1 MTARVGTMSVD
12 GTPISQADLAR
23 IEAEEKL
30 HAEQQRRAVQ
40 VIAAAAHDVD
50 DARLLLSVLGL
61 SPEIVKAARLDLR
74 RPVAARPVPAASA
87 RAAASGP
94 AKRSRKR
101 SAAA

>member
-50 DARLLLSVLGL
+50 DCRMLLSVLGL
-61 SPEIVKAARLDLR
+61 GSDVVAAARRELR
-74 RPVAARPVPAASA
+74 TPAVAAAPAAVPA
-87 RAAASGP
+87 P
-94 AKRSRKR
+94 AKRPRKR

>member
-50 DARLLLSVLGL
+50 DCRMLLSVLGL
-61 SPEIVKAARLDLR
+61 GSDVVAAARRELR
-74 RPVAARPVPAASA
+74 TSAVAAAPAAVPA
-87 RAAASGP
+87 P
-94 AKRSRKR
+94 TKRPRKR

>member
-40 VIAAAAHDVD
+40 VIAAVAHDAD

-61 SPEIVKAARLDLR
+61 SPEVVKAARLDLR
-74 RPVAARPVPAASA
+74 RPVATPPVAAKPTPSA
-87 RAAASGP
+87 P

>member
-30 HAEQQRRAVQ
+30 HAGQQRRAVR

-50 DARLLLSVLGL
+50 DAKLLLSVLGL
-61 SPEIVKAARLDLR
+61 NREIVKAARLELDG
-74 RPVAARPVPAASA
+74 PVAAAPATPTS
-87 RAAASGP
+87 

>member
-12 GTPISQADLAR
+12 GTPISQADMAR

-30 HAEQQRRAVQ
+30 HSDQQRRAVR
-40 VIAAAAHDVD
+40 VIAAGAHDVD

-61 SPEIVKAARLDLR
+61 SSEIVKSARLELG
-74 RPVAARPVPAASA
+74 PVSAPSMPVTPAA
-87 RAAASGP
+87 

>member
-40 VIAAAAHDVD
+40 VVAAAAHDVD
-50 DARLLLSVLGL
+50 DARMLLSVLGL
-61 SPEIVKAARLDLR
+61 GTEVVKAARLELR
-74 RPVAARPVPAASA
+74 RPVAAAPVAASSA
-87 RAAASGP
+87 P
-94 AKRSRKR
+94 KRSRKR

>member
-50 DARLLLSVLGL
+50 DARMLLSVLGL
-61 SPEIVKAARLDLR
+61 GPEIVKAARLELR
-74 RPVAARPVPAASA
+74 HPVAAPPV
-87 RAAASGP
+87 AAAP
-94 AKRSRKR
+94 APAPVKRSRKR

>member
-30 HAEQQRRAVQ
+30 HAGQQRRAVQ
-40 VIAAAAHDVD
+40 VVAAAAHDVE
-50 DARLLLSVLGL
+50 DARLLLSVLGR
-61 SPEIVKAARLDLR
+61 SPEIIKAARVELR
-74 RPVAARPVPAASA
+74 GPVATTPARPAPT
-87 RAAASGP
+87 
-94 AKRSRKR
+94 KRSRKR

>member
-30 HAEQQRRAVQ
+30 HSEQQRRAVK

-61 SPEIVKAARLDLR
+61 NRETVKAARLELHGA
-74 RPVAARPVPAASA
+74 VVPPAPPAT
-87 RAAASGP
+87 

>member
-1 MTARVGTMSVD
+1 MSVD

-40 VIAAAAHDVD
+40 VIAAAAHDVE
-50 DARLLLSVLGL
+50 DARMLLSVLGL
-61 SPEIVKAARLDLR
+61 GPEIVKAARLELR
-74 RPVAARPVPAASA
+74 HPVATPPVAAAPAPA
-87 RAAASGP
+87 P